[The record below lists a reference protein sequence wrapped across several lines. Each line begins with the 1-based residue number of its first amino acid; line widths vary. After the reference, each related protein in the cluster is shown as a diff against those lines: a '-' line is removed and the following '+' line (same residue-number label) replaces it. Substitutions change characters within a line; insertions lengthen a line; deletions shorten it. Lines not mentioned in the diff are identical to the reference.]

1 VFCLRAINLLHEKA
15 EQFNYYPMDEAES
28 TLSYIKE
35 TYDHKTVPVITYN
48 IDGEERLIGGYD
60 DLVKHLRQQEDK
72 ESN

>member
-1 VFCLRAINLLHEKA
+1 
-15 EQFNYYPMDEAES
+15 MDEAES